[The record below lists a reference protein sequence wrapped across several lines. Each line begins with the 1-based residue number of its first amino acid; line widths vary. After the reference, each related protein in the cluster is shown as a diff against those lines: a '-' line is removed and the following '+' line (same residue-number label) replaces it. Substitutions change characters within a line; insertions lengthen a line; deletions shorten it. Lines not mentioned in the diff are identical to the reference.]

1 MPTPSQKPEDHLW
14 REYCRRYSGGMEF
27 TAEKEVNSLQT
38 DNTKACRL
46 QTGLL
51 EKEGIIKVMIKMQG
65 SRRRNWLGKNDGAKL
80 KKRSAKVKPF
90 LEEKSLYFSTIIF
103 RHRYTR

>member
-1 MPTPSQKPEDHLW
+1 
-14 REYCRRYSGGMEF
+14 MEF

-46 QTGLL
+46 QTGLWKKREQENQSL
-51 EKEGIIKVMIKMQG
+51 GCGGV
-65 SRRRNWLGKNDGAKL
+65 RRRYCLGKKDGTKL

-90 LEEKSLYFSTIIF
+90 LAENSP
-103 RHRYTR
+103 